1 MLTFHAKNVK
11 LVEMGPSRTERD
23 RRQDVLDAAFE
34 RFSRYGFRNTS
45 IEDIARTAGVSRP
58 LVYQHFANK
67 EAVLREL
74 AAQLHD
80 RALAEAAERLSTPGQ
95 DVVTQVGCAL
105 VAKLRIPVELIGA
118 SEHHDELMETSS
130 RLAGDIASAALERYD
145 ALLHKRLAAAR
156 RAGDL
161 PRRTDGMPITHLVR
175 LLRESAGGIAQG
187 ALENPDNWQARLTAL
202 VRLILDKGQP

>member
-1 MLTFHAKNVK
+1 MAS
-11 LVEMGPSRTERD
+11 SRGERD
-23 RRQDVLDAAFE
+23 RRQDILDAAFV

-45 IEDIARTAGVSRP
+45 IDDIARSAGVSRP

-74 AAQLHD
+74 AAQLHERVIAD
-80 RALAEAAERLSTPGQ
+80 AADCLSTAGQ
-95 DVVTQVGCAL
+95 DVATQVAGAL

-118 SEHHDELMETSS
+118 SEHHDELMDTSS
-130 RLAGDIASAALERYD
+130 RLAGDIAAAALERYD
-145 ALLHKRLAAAR
+145 ALLHKRLTAAR

-161 PRRTDGMPITHLVR
+161 PTRTDGMPIARLVR

-187 ALENPDNWQARLTAL
+187 ALQKPDNWQARVTAL
-202 VRLILDKGQP
+202 VRLVLDKEHP